1 MLRSRA
7 ASAAYIRAVV
17 VALLAVVAMPLLAGQ
32 VHAQPATTSDPAAQ
46 ELADKYAPRVV
57 VRAQA
62 TACEDGEAYLPVA
75 VDTVFG
81 DPQVVLRGPD
91 DQVVVTAPTGA
102 DLAGLPEGYYLDF
115 PGDPLEPGCDY
126 EEWFQAKSASPAV
139 YARVTTDPAR
149 PDRLALQYWFWW
161 VYNDW
166 NDRHEGDWEMIQLD
180 FPAATAAEAL
190 TVAPTEVA
198 FAQHEGSEVAG
209 WTDAK
214 LVRDGDHVVV
224 YPAQGSHAAFFTQ
237 SVWFG
242 KSAASGFGCD
252 NTTTPAVGVTPEVIM
267 LPDDDAVDQVPWL
280 TFEGRWGEKAPSFNN
295 GPTGPNTKDQWAA
308 PIVWQE
314 DEGRPTAV
322 AIPPVGGGAVDAF
335 CNLTTAGSMLFLE
348 LLDEPWKVILGLA
361 GIIAVIAVSLS
372 RTKWKGATLVPL
384 AQVRAS
390 GQVVVAAFAWWWRN
404 SAITLP
410 LGLAFFALALV
421 VTRLQAWLLQPRP
434 SANSFYTEI
443 GSTPGAGAL
452 ALAGLLALVF
462 VVVGAAIFAA
472 TEHAVA
478 DDAADI
484 KPRLGSALATVFGHP
499 AAMILALLTGL
510 ALVVL
515 GGSII
520 LIVVLLFG
528 LARWGVASPAAAV
541 EDIGV
546 GAGLRRAGEVT
557 QAARMHALGAAVML
571 LLIGFALPGVV
582 GALLLL
588 LTSWTFLTANLISLA
603 LASVL
608 IPVAGAGFALLFL
621 DLRERQGAVAPH
633 EPVGSR

>member
-1 MLRSRA
+1 MLRSRSSIA
-7 ASAAYIRAVV
+7 VYCRAVV
-17 VALLAVVAMPLLAGQ
+17 ATVLTLLLVPLAA
-32 VHAQPATTSDPAAQ
+32 AQAQAQQAINGDPAVQ

-57 VRAQA
+57 VRTQA
-62 TACEDGEAYLPVA
+62 TACQDGEPYLPVP

-81 DPQVVLRGPD
+81 DPEVVLRGPD
-91 DQVVVTAPTGA
+91 DQVVVTAPTA
-102 DLAGLPEGYYLDF
+102 DDLAGLPEGYYLDF

-126 EEWFQAKSASPAV
+126 EKWFQAKTATPTV
-139 YARVTTDPAR
+139 YARVATDPAK

-180 FPAATAAEAL
+180 FPAATAAQAL
-190 TVAPTEVA
+190 TVAPSEVA

-224 YPAQGSHAAFFTQ
+224 YPAQGSHAAYFAQ
-237 SVWFG
+237 SLWFG

-252 NTTTPAVGVTPEVIM
+252 NTTTPATPVTPDLVV
-267 LPDDDAVDQVPWL
+267 LPGDADIAQVPWL
-280 TFEGRWGEKAPSFNN
+280 TFEGRWGQKAPSFNN

-314 DEGRPTAV
+314 DEGRPSAV
-322 AIPPVGGGAVDAF
+322 SIPPVGGGAVDAF
-335 CNLTTAGSMLFLE
+335 CSLTTAGSMLFLE
-348 LLDEPWKVILGLA
+348 LLDEPWKVALGLA
-361 GIIAVIAVSLS
+361 ALVAVIAVSLS
-372 RTKWKGATLVPL
+372 RTKWRGATLEPL

-390 GQVVVAAFAWWWRN
+390 GQVVAAAFSWWWRH
-404 SAITLP
+404 AVITLP
-410 LGLAFFALALV
+410 LGLAFFVSALL

-434 SANSFYTEI
+434 SEDSLYFAL
-443 GSTPGAGAL
+443 GSTPGPWAL
-452 ALAGLLALVF
+452 ALAGLLALAF
-462 VVVGAAIFAA
+462 LVVGAWVFAA

-478 DDAADI
+478 DHAAQTR
-484 KPRLGSALATVFGHP
+484 PSLGKAVSTALRRP
-499 AAMILALLTGL
+499 AAMILALVTGL
-510 ALVVL
+510 VVAVL

-520 LIVVLLFG
+520 LIVVLLFL

-541 EDIGV
+541 EDTGLS
-546 GAGLRRAGEVT
+546 AGLRRSGEVT
-557 QAARMHALGAAVML
+557 QGSRWHALGAVVLL

-608 IPVAGAGFALLFL
+608 IPVAGVGFALLFL
-621 DLRERQGAVAPH
+621 DLRERRADAVQRESVNA
-633 EPVGSR
+633 R

>member
-1 MLRSRA
+1 MLRS
-7 ASAAYIRAVV
+7 SAALAAYVRAFA
-17 VALLAVVAMPLLAGQ
+17 VALLAFLVVPLAAGQ
-32 VHAQPATTSDPAAQ
+32 AQAQTAVTVDPAVQ

-57 VRAQA
+57 VRSQA

-91 DQVVVTAPTGA
+91 DQVVVTAPTA
-102 DLAGLPEGYYLDF
+102 NDLAGLPEGYYLDF

-126 EEWFQAKSASPAV
+126 EKWFQAKAASPAV
-139 YARVTTDPAR
+139 YARVTTDPAK

-180 FPAATAAEAL
+180 FPVATAAEAL
-190 TVAPTEVA
+190 TVAPSEVA
-198 FAQHEGSEVAG
+198 YAQHEGSEVAA
-209 WTDAK
+209 WTDTK
-214 LVRDGDHVVV
+214 LIRDGDHVVV

-237 SVWFG
+237 SLWFG

-252 NTTTPAVGVTPEVIM
+252 NTTTPATGVTPQVIM
-267 LPDDDAVDQVPWL
+267 LPSDADIAQVPWL

-314 DEGRPTAV
+314 DEGRPNAV
-322 AIPPVGGGAVDAF
+322 SVPPVGGGAVDAF

-348 LLDEPWKVILGLA
+348 LLDEPWKVFLGLA
-361 GIIAVIAVSLS
+361 GLIAVIAVSLS
-372 RTKWKGATLVPL
+372 RTKWKGSSLEPL

-390 GQVVVAAFAWWWRN
+390 GQVVTAAFAWWWRN
-404 SAITLP
+404 AAITVP
-410 LGLAFFALALV
+410 LGLAFFAMSLV

-434 SANSFYTEI
+434 APDAFYTEL
-443 GSTPGAGAL
+443 GSTAGPGAL
-452 ALAGLLALVF
+452 ALAALLALVF
-462 VVVGAAIFAA
+462 LVVGALIFSA

-484 KPRLGSALATVFGHP
+484 TPRLSTALSTAFRHP
-499 AAMILALLTGL
+499 AAMILALITGVVV
-510 ALVVL
+510 VVL

-520 LIVVLLFG
+520 LIVVLLFL

-546 GAGLRRAGEVT
+546 GAGIRRAGEVSEG
-557 QAARMHALGAAVML
+557 ARMHTLGATVLL

-588 LTSWTFLTANLISLA
+588 LTPWSFLTANLISLG

-608 IPVAGAGFALLFL
+608 IPVAGAGFALLFM
-621 DLRERQGAVAPH
+621 DLRERDAKVAAQ
-633 EPVGSR
+633 EPVGAR

>member
-1 MLRSRA
+1 MLGFPAALAAHLRAVAVVLLAFLVVPLA
-7 ASAAYIRAVV
+7 ASQA
-17 VALLAVVAMPLLAGQ
+17 Q
-32 VHAQPATTSDPAAQ
+32 AQPAVTEDAAIA

-57 VRAQA
+57 VRSQA
-62 TACEDGEAYLPVA
+62 TACEDGEPYLPVA

-81 DPQVVLRGPD
+81 DPEVVLRGPD
-91 DQVVVTAPTGA
+91 DQVIVTAPTGA

-126 EEWFQAKSASPAV
+126 EKWFQAKGASPAV
-139 YARVTTDPAR
+139 YARVTTDPAK
-149 PDRLALQYWFWW
+149 PNRLALQYWFWW

-190 TVAPTEVA
+190 NVAPTEVA
-198 FAQHEGSEVAG
+198 FAQHEGSEVAA
-209 WTDAK
+209 WSDAK
-214 LVRDGDHVVV
+214 LIRDGDHVVV
-224 YPAQGSHAAFFTQ
+224 YPAQGSHAAYFAQ

-252 NTTTPAVGVTPEVIM
+252 NTTTPANGLTPEVIM
-267 LPDDDAVDQVPWL
+267 LPSDDQVDQIPWL

-314 DEGRPTAV
+314 EEGRPNAI

-335 CNLTTAGSMLFLE
+335 CSLTTAGSMLFLE
-348 LLDEPWKVILGLA
+348 LLDEPWKVVLGLA
-361 GIIAVIAVSLS
+361 GLIAVIAVSLS
-372 RTKWKGATLVPL
+372 RTKWKGSDLRPL
-384 AQVRAS
+384 PQVRAS
-390 GQVVVAAFAWWWRN
+390 GQVVAAAFAWWWRN
-404 SAITLP
+404 AAITLP
-410 LGLAFFALALV
+410 LGAAFFGLALV
-421 VTRLQAWLLQPRP
+421 VTRLQTWLLQPRP
-434 SANSFYTEI
+434 AANTFYTEL
-443 GSTPGAGAL
+443 GSTASPAAL
-452 ALAGLLALVF
+452 ALAALLAVAFVF
-462 VVVGAAIFAA
+462 VGALIFSA

-484 KPRLGSALATVFGHP
+484 SPSLGRSLSTAFRHP

-510 ALVVL
+510 GVVVL

-520 LIVVLLFG
+520 LIALLLFL

-546 GAGLRRAGEVT
+546 GAGIRRAGEVT
-557 QAARMHALGAAVML
+557 EGSRLHTLGATVLL

-588 LTSWTFLTANLISLA
+588 LTSWSFLTANLISLA

-608 IPVAGAGFALLFL
+608 IPVAGAGFALLFM
-621 DLRERQGAVAPH
+621 DLRERRAQVAPR
-633 EPVGSR
+633 ESVEA

>member
-1 MLRSRA
+1 MLGSPAALAAFVRA
-7 ASAAYIRAVV
+7 LA
-17 VALLAVVAMPLLAGQ
+17 VALLALIVVPMAASQ
-32 VHAQPATTSDPAAQ
+32 AQAQTTVAVDPAVQ

-57 VRAQA
+57 VRTQA
-62 TACEDGEAYLPVA
+62 TACEDGEPYLPVS

-81 DPQVVLRGPD
+81 DPEVVLRGPD
-91 DQVVVTAPTGA
+91 DQVVVTAPTGS

-126 EEWFQAKSASPAV
+126 EKWFQAKGASPAV
-139 YARVTTDPAR
+139 YARVTTDPAK
-149 PDRLALQYWFWW
+149 PNRLALQYWFWW

-180 FPAATAAEAL
+180 FPVATAAEAL
-190 TVAPTEVA
+190 NVDPSEVA
-198 FAQHEGSEVAG
+198 FAQHEGSEVAA
-209 WTDAK
+209 WSDTK

-224 YPAQGSHAAFFTQ
+224 YPAQGSHAAYFAQ
-237 SVWFG
+237 SLWFG

-252 NTTTPAVGVTPEVIM
+252 NTTTPATAVTPEVIM
-267 LPDDDAVDQVPWL
+267 LPSDEQIDQVPWL

-314 DEGRPTAV
+314 DEGRPSAV
-322 AIPPVGGGAVDAF
+322 SIPPVGGAAVDAF

-348 LLDEPWKVILGLA
+348 LLDEPWKVVLGLV
-361 GIIAVIAVSLS
+361 GLIAVIAVSLS
-372 RTKWKGATLVPL
+372 RTKWKGLPLEPL

-390 GQVVVAAFAWWWRN
+390 GQVVTAAFSWWWRN
-404 SAITLP
+404 AAITLP
-410 LGLAFFALALV
+410 LGAAFFVLALV

-434 SANSFYTEI
+434 TANAFYTEL
-443 GSTPGAGAL
+443 GSTASPAALIL
-452 ALAGLLALVF
+452 ALLLALVF
-462 VVVGAAIFAA
+462 LLVGALIFAA

-484 KPRLGSALATVFGHP
+484 KPRLGSALATAFRHP

-510 ALVVL
+510 VVVVL

-520 LIVVLLFG
+520 FIVVLLYL

-546 GAGLRRAGEVT
+546 GAGIRRAGEVT
-557 QAARMHALGAAVML
+557 EGSRLHTLGATVLL

-603 LASVL
+603 LAAVL
-608 IPVAGAGFALLFL
+608 VPVAGAGFALLFM
-621 DLRERQGAVAPH
+621 DLRERRAQVP
-633 EPVGSR
+633 SRESVDA

>member
-1 MLRSRA
+1 MLGSPAALAAFVRA
-7 ASAAYIRAVV
+7 LA
-17 VALLAVVAMPLLAGQ
+17 VALLALIVVPMAASQ
-32 VHAQPATTSDPAAQ
+32 AQAQTTVAVDPAVQ
-46 ELADKYAPRVV
+46 ELADKFAPRVV
-57 VRAQA
+57 VRTQA
-62 TACEDGEAYLPVA
+62 TACEDGEPYLPVS

-81 DPQVVLRGPD
+81 DPEVVLRGPD
-91 DQVVVTAPTGA
+91 DQVVVTAPTGS

-126 EEWFQAKSASPAV
+126 EKWFQAKGASPAV
-139 YARVTTDPAR
+139 YARVTTDPAK
-149 PDRLALQYWFWW
+149 PNRLALQYWFWW

-180 FPAATAAEAL
+180 FPVATAAEAL
-190 TVAPTEVA
+190 NVDPSEVA
-198 FAQHEGSEVAG
+198 FAQHEGSEVAA
-209 WTDAK
+209 WSDTK

-224 YPAQGSHAAFFTQ
+224 YPAQGSHAAYFAQ
-237 SVWFG
+237 SLWFG

-252 NTTTPAVGVTPEVIM
+252 NTTTPATAVTPEVIM
-267 LPDDDAVDQVPWL
+267 LPNDEQIDQVPWL

-314 DEGRPTAV
+314 DEGRPNAV
-322 AIPPVGGGAVDAF
+322 SIPPVGGGAVDAF

-348 LLDEPWKVILGLA
+348 LLDEPWKVALGLA
-361 GIIAVIAVSLS
+361 GLIAIIAVSLS
-372 RTKWKGATLVPL
+372 RTKWKGSTLEPI

-390 GQVVVAAFAWWWRN
+390 GQVVSAAFAWWWRN
-404 SAITLP
+404 AAITLP
-410 LGLAFFALALV
+410 LGLAFFAIALV
-421 VTRLQAWLLQPRP
+421 VTRLQAWLLRPRP
-434 SANSFYTEI
+434 SANAFYTEL
-443 GSTPGAGAL
+443 GSTAGPGAL
-452 ALAGLLALVF
+452 ALAALLALVF
-462 VVVGAAIFAA
+462 LFVGAWIFAA

-484 KPRLGSALATVFGHP
+484 PPRLGSALSKALQHP
-499 AAMILALLTGL
+499 AAVILALLTGI
-510 ALVVL
+510 AVVVL

-520 LIVVLLFG
+520 LIIVLLFL

-546 GAGLRRAGEVT
+546 GAGFRRAGEIT
-557 QAARMHALGAAVML
+557 EGSRLHTLGATVLL

-588 LTSWTFLTANLISLA
+588 LTSWSFLTANLISLA
-603 LASVL
+603 LAAVL
-608 IPVAGAGFALLFL
+608 IPVAGAGFALLFM
-621 DLRERQGAVAPH
+621 DLRERRAQVV
-633 EPVGSR
+633 EPASVDA

>member
-1 MLRSRA
+1 MSRFGVVRA
-7 ASAAYIRAVV
+7 AHIRAIVM
-17 VALLAVVAMPLLAGQ
+17 ALLALLLLPLAASQ
-32 VHAQPATTSDPAAQ
+32 VNAQTITTDAATQ
-46 ELADKYAPRVV
+46 ELAERYAPLVA
-57 VRAQA
+57 VRTQSI
-62 TACEDGEAYLPVA
+62 ACEDGEPYLPVA

-81 DPQVVLRGPD
+81 DSQVVLRGPD
-91 DQVVVTAPTGA
+91 DQVVVTAPTAA

-115 PGDPLEPGCDY
+115 PGDPLAPGCDY
-126 EEWFQAKSASPAV
+126 EKWFQAKAATPAV
-139 YARVTTDPAR
+139 YARVATDPAK
-149 PDRLALQYWFWW
+149 PNRLALQYWFWW

-198 FAQHEGSEVAG
+198 FAQHEGSEVAA
-209 WTDAK
+209 WTDPK
-214 LVRDGDHVVV
+214 LVRDGDNVVV
-224 YPAQGSHAAFFTQ
+224 YPAQGSHAAYFAQ
-237 SVWFG
+237 SLWFG

-252 NTTTPAVGVTPEVIM
+252 NTTTPATGVTPEVLM
-267 LPDDDAVDQVPWL
+267 LPSDDQLAQVPWL

-322 AIPPVGGGAVDAF
+322 AIPPVAGGAVDTF

-348 LLDEPWKVILGLA
+348 LLDQPWKVLLGLGA
-361 GIIAVIAVSLS
+361 LIAVIAVSLS
-372 RTKWKGATLVPL
+372 RTKWKGAALQPL

-404 SAITLP
+404 AAVTLP
-410 LGLAFFALALV
+410 LGAAFFALAVV

-434 SANSFYTEI
+434 IQGAFYTEI
-443 GSTPGAGAL
+443 GSTPSTGEL
-452 ALAGLLALVF
+452 VLAGLLALLF
-462 VVVGAAIFAA
+462 LVVGAWIFSA

-484 KPRLGSALATVFGHP
+484 PPRLGSSMSKAFRRP
-499 AAMILALLTGL
+499 AAVILALLTGI
-510 ALVVL
+510 AVVVL

-520 LIVVLLFG
+520 LIVVLLFL
-528 LARWGVASPAAAV
+528 LARWGVASAAAAV
-541 EDIGV
+541 EDVGV
-546 GAGLRRAGEVT
+546 GAGLRRSSEVSEGSRWHT
-557 QAARMHALGAAVML
+557 LGATVML

-582 GALLLL
+582 GAVLLL
-588 LTSWTFLTANLISLA
+588 LTSWSFLTANLISLA

-608 IPVAGAGFALLFL
+608 IPVAAAGFALLFM
-621 DLRERQGAVAPH
+621 DLRERRATIAPK
-633 EPVGSR
+633 EPVAAP